1 MGTPWKIKLFGA
13 WRPETIFIF
22 PLSPYDGFS
31 RSSNDSHDATLLLI
45 ECFVKR
51 PRKPTST
58 PSNSVKYFLCHVVGR
73 FMIPLCGNF
82 RFFCFLA
89 RLLFVEF
96 LVGIVSWGRRG
107 FVLTLRPGPGRP
119 QIRPSRARARHA
131 RADLSR
137 WRRPQGRRAGNSFH
151 FVFVFHH
158 KEGKGGEKNI
168 NAAWICP
175 PSARVKKNKSSL
187 RIQGNEYLDEVK
199 LNRTVAF
206 SLHLRFLKII
216 T

>member
-1 MGTPWKIKLFGA
+1 MEGAKLKQRLTHTHTHTQWKKVRSKMGTPWKIKLFGA

-82 RFFCFLA
+82 RFF
-89 RLLFVEF
+89 LLSRAFVVCGISCGDC
-96 LVGIVSWGRRG
+96 LVGSTGVRVDIEARTWPASNPAKPRQSATRTRRSITMAAATG
-107 FVLTLRPGPGRP
+107 
-119 QIRPSRARARHA
+119 
-131 RADLSR
+131 
-137 WRRPQGRRAGNSFH
+137 PQGRQQF
-151 FVFVFHH
+151 
-158 KEGKGGEKNI
+158 
-168 NAAWICP
+168 P
-175 PSARVKKNKSSL
+175 L
-187 RIQGNEYLDEVK
+187 R
-199 LNRTVAF
+199 
-206 SLHLRFLKII
+206 LRFPSQGRKRRREKY
-216 T
+216 